1 MENEFPAACCGVDIF
16 REAFKPDVPA
26 VQLGN
31 ALNEVFEGAAK
42 AVKPPDDQGI
52 PFPGALLLDS
62 RVF

>member
-1 MENEFPAACCGVDIF
+1 MENEFPTARRGINLFSQTLKANL
-16 REAFKPDVPA
+16 PA
-26 VQLGN
+26 VKLGDP
-31 ALNEVFEGAAK
+31 LNEVFEGAAK